1 LINKAKKKA
10 STSNEEISVESFKY
24 GGYSRGKSEGMG
36 RNQRGREGMNLGC
49 NYDDFKRCYSCSRL
63 GPSLEIIDIKK
74 R

>member
-1 LINKAKKKA
+1 
-10 STSNEEISVESFKY
+10 
-24 GGYSRGKSEGMG
+24 MG
-36 RNQRGREGMNLGC
+36 RNQRGRGGMNLGC